1 MRHVLTSRGRASI
14 VCSDNSDKLTEPLLR
29 KGLHQSLLSIMAS
42 AGGIVGPIWL
52 GVSVGVPKVDEHG
65 KTIGPVAQLT
75 FLGSAALV
83 AATLVLYLAASA
95 RPAPTLAQHHASS

>member
-65 KTIGPVAQLT
+65 KTIGPVAQVSTLHRRC
-75 FLGSAALV
+75 ALV
-83 AATLVLYLAASA
+83 I
-95 RPAPTLAQHHASS
+95 HAGFSRRCHSHRDRG